1 MSAASAASRKGRR
14 GSRKWVPR
22 LDLCM
27 VSTAPTEAAMED
39 FVREATPAL
48 LDLAMLECRI
58 RVAER
63 WADYRQAWNCREVMP
78 SDEEIAARFDRSVD
92 ARVTRGPDTLKIA
105 FWALVVAALP
115 DVVPPVTVPARLLE
129 MAKTAEYRFRDER
142 EARRIAAAGWS
153 IHYEKALRPALCA
166 AGAKEA

>member
-1 MSAASAASRKGRR
+1 MSAASRKGRR
-14 GSRKWVPR
+14 ARKWVQR

-48 LDLAMLECRI
+48 LALAMQECRI

-92 ARVTRGPDTLKIA
+92 GRVTCGPDTFKIA

-115 DVVPPVTVPARLLE
+115 DIAPPVRVPDRRLE
-129 MAKTAEYRFRDER
+129 MAKTVEYRFRDER

-153 IHYEKALRPALCA
+153 IHYEKTLRSALYA
-166 AGAKEA
+166 AGAK